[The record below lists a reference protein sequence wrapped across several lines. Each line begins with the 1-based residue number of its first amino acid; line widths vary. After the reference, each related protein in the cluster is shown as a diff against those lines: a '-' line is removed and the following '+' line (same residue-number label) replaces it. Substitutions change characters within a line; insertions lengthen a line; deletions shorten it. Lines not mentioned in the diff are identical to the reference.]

1 MEFILAKGGENLTR
15 FLIRQ
20 MVINTCEDVY
30 WGKYQFDQ
38 TSERNKQ
45 IVKTYR
51 QTIDLHALQV
61 DPSQSPV
68 QNHSPEQ
75 RQGITNFFRLHRKY
89 DRYAEESQIQGLFYF
104 VSYQRAKESSL
115 SIGN

>member
-20 MVINTCEDVY
+20 MVTNTCEDVY
-30 WGKYQFDQ
+30 WGKYQFDE
-38 TSERNKQ
+38 TSEQNNQ

-51 QTIDLHALQV
+51 QTIDLLALEV

-68 QNHSPEQ
+68 QNHSPEE
-75 RQGITNFFRLHRKY
+75 RLKITHFFKLHRKY
-89 DRYAEESQIQGLFYF
+89 DKYAEEAQIQGLFF
-104 VSYQRAKESSL
+104 FCL
-115 SIGN
+115 